1 MKLNVEMTEEEFDDY
16 LDYVK
21 TGKKYVSLEDFL
33 LLKGFKKDE
42 EYTRKSYTPNHLVY
56 VTKFKCEN
64 AVITIETD
72 KFVDPFSLKEGS

>member
-1 MKLNVEMTEEEFDDY
+1 MNINVEMTVEEFNDY
-16 LDYVK
+16 QEYLK
-21 TGKKYVSLEDFL
+21 NGKKYVSLEDFL

-42 EYTRKSYTPNHLVY
+42 EYTKKSYTPNHLVY

-72 KFVDPFSLKEGS
+72 KFVDPFGLKEGS